1 MRKTGVGVGKGVVSL
16 RPVVTEISHADGIK
30 MVKIRGWFPNA
41 LQERLEMLLRLVSND
56 SSSAT
61 NITLG

>member
-1 MRKTGVGVGKGVVSL
+1 MHKTGVGVGKVVVSL

-30 MVKIRGWFPNA
+30 MVKIRVWFPNP